1 MINQVLQKNNSTQ
14 RVPNDTVYNIILTL
28 ILAFGI
34 IWIIY
39 SITPYAH
46 YSLYLIEQKKNK
58 LL

>member
-46 YSLYLIEQKKNK
+46 YSLYLIEQKKK
-58 LL
+58 